1 MKKTHNIKWILFH
14 APVEIFVRTAET
26 FAKEIGE
33 MTDGRINIEVYKIED
48 YAKKFNDGVV
58 IDPMTLLKTNSVQMS
73 QIQTNWLGHAN
84 ATDFYALDMPF
95 LFDSHDH
102 CTKVLEGPIGES
114 MLASIPE
121 KTQTMRGLAFTYS
134 GGYRCIA
141 AKEPITS
148 VDELRGLSFAVRISP
163 VTYDMAKSFGTDPAV
178 LDDLTLETR
187 KDQSQDC
194 DAVQTT
200 LPRYEAQ
207 INSEVHPYIINTR
220 HNMFLTTILV
230 NESFWQELDL
240 EDQILM
246 KQAAIN
252 ASRQE
257 RQWSIA
263 DAEKIET
270 DAEEH
275 KRLGIK
281 GVIEFP
287 ESERQ
292 KLREMS
298 KAVYEKYEDVFSP
311 GLLKSITTH

>member
-14 APVEIFVRTAET
+14 APVEIFVRTAEA
-26 FAKEIGE
+26 FAQEIGE
-33 MTDGRINIEVYKIED
+33 LTNGRINIEVYKIDE
-48 YAKKFNDGVV
+48 YADKFNEGVFV
-58 IDPMTLLKTNSVQMS
+58 DPVALLKSNAVQMS

-95 LFDSHDH
+95 LFSSHDH
-102 CTKVLEGPIGES
+102 CSRVLEGPIGES
-114 MLASIPE
+114 MLASLPE
-121 KTQTMRGLAFTYS
+121 KTQAMRGLAFTYS

-141 AKEPITS
+141 SREPITS
-148 VDELRGLSFAVRISP
+148 VDGFHGLSFAVRTSP
-163 VTYDMAKSFGTDPAV
+163 VTYDMAKSFGTKPAV

-187 KDQSQDC
+187 KDQSREY

-207 INSEVHPYIINTR
+207 INSDVHPYVINTR

-230 NESFWQELDL
+230 NEQFWQELDI
-240 EDQILM
+240 EDQLLM

-257 RQWSIA
+257 RQWSID
-263 DAEKIET
+263 DAKKIET
-270 DAEEH
+270 DAEEQ

-281 GVIEFP
+281 EVMEFP
-287 ESERQ
+287 ESERE
-292 KLREMS
+292 KLREMA
-298 KAVYEKYEDVFSP
+298 KEVYKKYDGVFSP
-311 GLLKSITTH
+311 GLLNSIVNS